1 MAGYI
6 GSKAVNLSTTGA
18 DINGDANIDG
28 DLSFGDNDK
37 AIFGA
42 GSDLQIYHNGINS
55 FIADSGTGGLT
66 IRSNL
71 FTVQNAAGNET
82 VAQFVEDGFVK
93 LFHNN
98 SQVFTTTSGGASITG
113 SLGIGTSSPSADL
126 DVASSNATIHLTDT
140 DDTTYAEI
148 RNNGGTFTI
157 ASDEG
162 AAATNSSI
170 NFRVD
175 GSEAMRID
183 SSGRVGINL
192 TPSTSDPLTN
202 VSAGMLQVNGN
213 MELRFAGSNSDP
225 AGPRYFNIV
234 NTDTT
239 LVLDQPLGGLQ
250 WVGLDS
256 SNPNSN
262 MASITSYCSGNT
274 GTTGDI
280 RFKIAAS
287 EAMRIDASGNLGI
300 GTQLPEALL
309 DVAYNLPDDTNGVI
323 RPLKVRT
330 TDTANETNLVAG
342 DGVGILFEIADQ
354 TTSSIGASI
363 DAVKTGGADDDS
375 STDLVLRTSAN
386 NETLNEAMRIDS
398 SGNLLV
404 GTTDSLIW
412 NEAATD
418 NSKEGVVIEPR
429 SLQISRYQDTQ
440 ALFNRQGN
448 DGKNLVFAKDGSTVG
463 SIGTSGGYFFINGG
477 NSGGTH
483 SGLRFINNASIRPCN
498 TTGNNLDNTL
508 DLGSSTARFDDIYA
522 TNGTIQT
529 SDRNEK
535 QDIAELSDAEQR
547 VAVAAKG
554 LMRKFRW
561 RDAVAEKGDEARTH
575 FGVIAQDLQAA
586 FAAEGLDAGNYA
598 MFISSTWWE
607 TQTEVPAVE
616 AVAEVLD
623 EDGNVVTEAV
633 EAVDAYTRTDTYD
646 TQEEAPEGATERTRL
661 GVRYSELL
669 AFIIGAL

>member
-28 DLSFGDNDK
+28 NLSLGDNNK

-386 NETLNEAMRIDS
+386 NETLNEAM
-398 SGNLLV
+398 
-404 GTTDSLIW
+404 
-412 NEAATD
+412 
-418 NSKEGVVIEPR
+418 
-429 SLQISRYQDTQ
+429 
-440 ALFNRQGN
+440 
-448 DGKNLVFAKDGSTVG
+448 
-463 SIGTSGGYFFINGG
+463 
-477 NSGGTH
+477 
-483 SGLRFINNASIRPCN
+483 
-498 TTGNNLDNTL
+498 
-508 DLGSSTARFDDIYA
+508 
-522 TNGTIQT
+522 
-529 SDRNEK
+529 
-535 QDIAELSDAEQR
+535 
-547 VAVAAKG
+547 
-554 LMRKFRW
+554 
-561 RDAVAEKGDEARTH
+561 
-575 FGVIAQDLQAA
+575 
-586 FAAEGLDAGNYA
+586 
-598 MFISSTWWE
+598 
-607 TQTEVPAVE
+607 
-616 AVAEVLD
+616 
-623 EDGNVVTEAV
+623 
-633 EAVDAYTRTDTYD
+633 
-646 TQEEAPEGATERTRL
+646 
-661 GVRYSELL
+661 
-669 AFIIGAL
+669 

>member
-170 NFRVD
+170 NLRVD